1 MLRKSTAADLDR
13 VHELISALVGHEL
26 DYDTFAQIYKEQLND
41 NDYYCLLGELDGR
54 VCGVLNM
61 RFDRQLHH
69 GGNVAEVLEFFITPD
84 VRSQGTGARMLEAAE
99 AIAKEHQCVLIEVTS
114 RNIRVDAHRFYM
126 REGMEHTH
134 AKFVKEF

>member
-1 MLRKSTAADLDR
+1 MLRKSTAADLNR

-69 GGNVAEVLEFFITPD
+69 GGNAQGLDRFALY
-84 VRSQGTGARMLEAAE
+84 GTGRQSVRKLVY
-99 AIAKEHQCVLIEVTS
+99 H
-114 RNIRVDAHRFYM
+114 F
-126 REGMEHTH
+126 
-134 AKFVKEF
+134 